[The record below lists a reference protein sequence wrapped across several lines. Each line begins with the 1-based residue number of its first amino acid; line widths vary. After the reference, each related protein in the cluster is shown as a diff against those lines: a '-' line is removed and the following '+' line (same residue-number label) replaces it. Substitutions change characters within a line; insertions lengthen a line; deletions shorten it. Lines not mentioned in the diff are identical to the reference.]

1 MSILSFRHLFHAS
14 SRSVS
19 SLLTGSLLTGLLLWT
34 GCVQADS
41 TLYQHATLIDASQA
55 NARTEMSLLVVD
67 GRLAAVLSDKEA
79 KRKKLTADK
88 TVDLR
93 QRYVIPGLIDTHV
106 HLATYPNPALARA
119 QLELYLM
126 SGITTV
132 RDMAG
137 DTRLLGELRREL
149 LLKEIPGPELHFS
162 ALMAGESFFNDPR
175 THAAAQAET
184 AGQVPWMQAINGN
197 TNAASAVAQAKGTY
211 ASGIKLYANLL
222 PSDIRRIATEAQQQQ
237 IKIWSHGTVF
247 PTRPSELVEA
257 GVHQLSHLYMLGY
270 EVADNMDGTRYDKRP
285 PVAFAELTPEH
296 PKLQLLLQLLKQ
308 KAVFLDATLF
318 VIDYAANNPVI
329 PAERRAGLPDQYQFS
344 LRMAR
349 AAHAAGIRLTTG
361 SDVYVGL
368 EFATPGL
375 WPELEAWQNDAG
387 FPPHEILRAATLHG
401 AEALGIADQVGTLDV
416 GKKANF
422 LILREN
428 PLQDIRAIKSLET
441 TVLQGKA
448 YARAD
453 YKLSPEMWQA
463 MKE

>member
-1 MSILSFRHLFHAS
+1 MSKPTNRFFYRAFRSSSCTLLLSALLLAS
-14 SRSVS
+14 
-19 SLLTGSLLTGLLLWT
+19 GSL
-34 GCVQADS
+34 QAES
-41 TLYQHATLIDASQA
+41 TLYQHATLIDASQPA
-55 NARTEMSLLVVD
+55 ARSKMSLLVVD
-67 GRLAAVLSDKEA
+67 GRLAAVLPDNDA
-79 KRKKLTADK
+79 KWQQLKVDH
-88 TVDLR
+88 TVDLS
-93 QRYVIPGLIDTHV
+93 QRYVMPGLVDTHV
-106 HLATYPNPALARA
+106 HLATYPNPTLARA

-126 SGITTV
+126 GGITTV

-137 DTRLLGELRREL
+137 DTRLLAELRREL

-175 THAAAQAET
+175 TQAAAQAET
-184 AGQVPWMQAINGN
+184 AGQVPWMQAIGSN
-197 TNAASAVAQAKGTY
+197 TNAAHAVAQAKGTY

-222 PSDIRRIATEAQQQQ
+222 PGDIRRIATEAQQQQ
-237 IKIWSHGTVF
+237 MKLWSHGTVF

-257 GVHQLSHLYMLGY
+257 GVHQLSHIYMLGY
-270 EVADNMDGTRYDKRP
+270 EVAENMDGTRYDKRP
-285 PVAFAELTPEH
+285 PVAFTELSPEH
-296 PKLQLLLQLLKQ
+296 PKLQQLLQLLKQ
-308 KAVFLDATLF
+308 KAAFLDATLF
-318 VIDYAANNPVI
+318 VINYAANNPLI
-329 PAERRAGLPDQYQFS
+329 PAERRAGLPEQYQFS

-387 FPPHEILRAATLHG
+387 FSPQEILRAATIHG
-401 AEALGIADQVGTLDV
+401 AEALGIADQIGTLDV

-428 PLQDIRAIKSLET
+428 PLLDIRAIKSLET
-441 TVLQGKA
+441 TVLQGKP
-448 YARAD
+448 YSRAN
-453 YKLSPEMWQA
+453 YQLSPEVWQA